1 MPFVLH
7 PRGVRR
13 LGRLTALLAAA
24 VLGVPAVA
32 SAASCPPQPTTT
44 PFTQWGDA
52 GSYFLAPGGNFEAP
66 LWSSGWIAANAGR
79 TLGNEPFHVGGS
91 SDSYSLTI
99 GGGGVAVSPAFCF
112 DESMPYVRF
121 FAHAL
126 GTAGNLQVRLAV
138 LTAAGPVSFPFDR
151 VADLPAASMGS
162 WAPTGQLPLTNRA
175 ATVDGQGDPAR
186 LVFDVAGPGSWQ
198 IDDVYVDP
206 YRMG

>member
-1 MPFVLH
+1 VPFVLH

-24 VLGVPAVA
+24 VLAVPAVA
-32 SAASCPPQPTTT
+32 SAASCPPQSTTT
-44 PFTQWGDA
+44 PFTRWGDA

-66 LWSSGWIAANAGR
+66 LWSSGWIVANAGR
-79 TLGNEPFHVGGS
+79 TFGNEPSHVGGG

-99 GGGGVAVSPAFCF
+99 GGGGLAVSPAFCF
-112 DESMPYVRF
+112 DGSMPDVRF

-138 LTAAGPVSFPFDR
+138 LTANGPVSLPFDR
-151 VADLPAASMGS
+151 VADLPAASMPT
-162 WAPTGQLPLTNRA
+162 WAPTGPLSLAEGA
-175 ATVDGQGDPAR
+175 AAADGQVDQAR
-186 LVFDVAGPGSWQ
+186 LLFDVAGPGSWQ